1 MSTRSYSKEIHE
13 DFILFIPDQLTITPN
28 LLPTCSS
35 TLLRTV
41 CKFESTKSCLSGYIM
56 EVNLAIHIYISWGL
70 GWGKYKY
77 ESLCS
82 IPAIDRLFDQT
93 DQSRRQVWRF
103 IALASPFT
111 GRDG

>member
-1 MSTRSYSKEIHE
+1 
-13 DFILFIPDQLTITPN
+13 
-28 LLPTCSS
+28 
-35 TLLRTV
+35 
-41 CKFESTKSCLSGYIM
+41 M

-103 IALASPFT
+103 IALASLLQVET
-111 GRDG
+111 GECFWSVYSSLN